1 MSHSYRPQ
9 DHAIQKRKVEQS
21 SSRKKTLWPQTVRIW
36 RTDQTHL
43 QKESQNHQ
51 ENHPQIV
58 MQQVQ
63 KKKMLRRRQSQIRR
77 PPRHQGNQKEE
88 ARQRRRSLQMI
99 DGIFKQTL
107 LPYHLPPP
115 TLYLSFI
122 IPSFDCFIMRIQKIG
137 ANSNVHRRKASDD
150 HWWIGLD
157 IYKIRFLSFHHKL

>member
-1 MSHSYRPQ
+1 MQNPRSPQ
-9 DHAIQKRKVEQS
+9 DHPIQKGQGKQGRPGQE
-21 SSRKKTLWPQTVRIW
+21 TLRPQTVRIW

-150 HWWIGLD
+150 H
-157 IYKIRFLSFHHKL
+157 